1 MPLDESALSR
11 ERVDL
16 EAWYFD
22 SLRPKVVRAAG
33 SGVVESAAA
42 NELDRQLRELLELP
56 DIHDRGGPENGSLE
70 MSGITAGTPR
80 GREAPLPLRPA
91 EPNFA
96 ELAPDAYRAM
106 LGLDGALWL
115 EPRLRELVKVRIAQ
129 LDGAP
134 DSLLRHARAA
144 VELGESQSR
153 LSSLAG
159 WRNSSLFTPAERAAL
174 LLAEALVLASDKRT
188 VAEARSIASSHFEPA
203 ELAQL
208 VFACVAA
215 TAWDRLE
222 LGIGASRP

>member
-1 MPLDESALSR
+1 MPLDESAPGR
-11 ERVDL
+11 ERVEL

-22 SLRPKVVRAAG
+22 SLRPKVIRAAG
-33 SGVVESAAA
+33 SGVVERAAA
-42 NELDRQLRELLELP
+42 NELDRQLRELLHLP
-56 DIHDRGGPENGSLE
+56 DVHDRGGPENGSLE
-70 MSGITAGTPR
+70 MSGTTASTP
-80 GREAPLPLRPA
+80 GARETPPLGST
-91 EPNFA
+91 EPDFA

-115 EPRLRELVKVRIAQ
+115 EPRLRELVEVRIAQ
-129 LDGAP
+129 LNGAP

-144 VELGESQSR
+144 IQLGESQAR

-174 LLAEALVLASDKRT
+174 RLAEALVLASDNRT

-215 TAWDRLE
+215 SAWDRLQ
-222 LGIGASRP
+222 LGVGASRP

>member
-11 ERVDL
+11 ERVEL

-22 SLRPKVVRAAG
+22 SLRPKVIRAAG
-33 SGVVESAAA
+33 SGVVERAAA
-42 NELDRQLRELLELP
+42 NELDRQLRELLHLP

-70 MSGITAGTPR
+70 MSGITASMPG
-80 GREAPLPLRPA
+80 GRETPPLRPA
-91 EPNFA
+91 EPDFA
-96 ELAPDAYRAM
+96 ELAPNAYRAM

-115 EPRLRELVKVRIAQ
+115 EPRLRELVNVRIAQ

-144 VELGESQSR
+144 VELGESQGR

-174 LLAEALVLASDKRT
+174 HLAEAFVLASDKRT
-188 VAEARSIASSHFEPA
+188 VAEARSIASSHFEAA

-208 VFACVAA
+208 VFVCVSA

>member
-11 ERVDL
+11 ERVEL

-22 SLRPKVVRAAG
+22 SLRPKVIRAAG
-33 SGVVESAAA
+33 SGVVERAAA
-42 NELDRQLRELLELP
+42 NELDRQLRQLLHVP
-56 DIHDRGGPENGSLE
+56 DIHDRGGPENSSLE
-70 MSGITAGTPR
+70 MSGITASMPS
-80 GREAPLPLRPA
+80 GRETPPLRPA
-91 EPNFA
+91 EPDFA

-144 VELGESQSR
+144 VELGESQGR
-153 LSSLAG
+153 LSSLAD
-159 WRNSSLFTPAERAAL
+159 WRNSPLFTPAERAAL
-174 LLAEALVLASDKRT
+174 RLAEALVLSSDNRT
-188 VAEARSIASSHFEPA
+188 VAEARTIASSHFEPA

-215 TAWDRLE
+215 SAWDRLE
-222 LGIGASRP
+222 LGVGASRP